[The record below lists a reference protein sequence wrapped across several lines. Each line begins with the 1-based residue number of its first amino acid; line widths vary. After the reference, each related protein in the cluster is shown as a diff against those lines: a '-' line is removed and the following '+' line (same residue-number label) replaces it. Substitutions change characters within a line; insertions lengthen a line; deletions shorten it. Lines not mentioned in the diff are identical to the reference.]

1 MPVGGAKIPVD
12 RNCCLCKVRGKTLL
26 VCLPRTSPQKY
37 LLPYRDQRSSQD
49 TLYRVLLAQITG
61 PFFLLAFWYF
71 SYKTRKCFLQG
82 SETLA
87 ICNFAIR
94 KQKGMQCKLQL
105 AIAELQPWGNS
116 HRHFVSHAKSL
127 DFWRSGW
134 LAVLKIAM
142 RFIGLCFF
150 LLGSSRKL

>member
-1 MPVGGAKIPVD
+1 MVQMPVGGAKIPVD
-12 RNCCLCKVRGKTLL
+12 RICCLCRVHGKTLL

-49 TLYRVLLAQITG
+49 TLYRVLLSPKSQDHFSFW
-61 PFFLLAFWYF
+61 PFGI
-71 SYKTRKCFLQG
+71 SHTRPG
-82 SETLA
+82 SVSCRVPRRLPSA
-87 ICNFAIR
+87 FAIR

-127 DFWRSGW
+127 DFWRGGW
-134 LAVLKIAM
+134 LAGA
-142 RFIGLCFF
+142 
-150 LLGSSRKL
+150 